1 MIQELKELIGR
12 KFSYKDKEILI
23 KNTKRVSGVFVVITD
38 KKTYNFFESEVPF
51 FLREI
56 VEIPR
61 VKLKEGVLEKRQL
74 ELKNVSIQEKKHE
87 LNTNKMENNEKNIV
101 PIQEKKHELNT
112 NKMEN
117 NEKNIVPIQEA
128 NLNVRNVL
136 IETLDK
142 VRTDKSYI
150 PQANA
155 ICNVVAQMINI
166 QKLELSIKNKKQ

>member
-1 MIQELKELIGR
+1 MIQQLKELIGR

-23 KNTKRVSGVFVVITD
+23 KNTKRVSGVYVVLTD
-38 KKTYNFFESEVPF
+38 NKTYNFFESEVPF

-87 LNTNKMENNEKNIV
+87 LNTNKMDNNEKNIA
-101 PIQEKKHELNT
+101 
-112 NKMEN
+112 
-117 NEKNIVPIQEA
+117 PIQEA

-136 IETLDK
+136 METLDK

-166 QKLELSIKNKKQ
+166 QKLELSIKNKK

>member
-1 MIQELKELIGR
+1 MIQQLKELIGR
-12 KFSYKDKEILI
+12 KFSYKDKDILI
-23 KNTKRVSGVFVVITD
+23 KNVKRVSGVYVVLTD
-38 KKTYNFFESEVPF
+38 SKTYNFFESEVPF
-51 FLREI
+51 FLKEI

-101 PIQEKKHELNT
+101 PIQEA
-112 NKMEN
+112 
-117 NEKNIVPIQEA
+117 NI
-128 NLNVRNVL
+128 NVRNVL
-136 IETLDK
+136 LETLEK

-166 QKLELSIKNKKQ
+166 QKLELSIKNKK

>member
-23 KNTKRVSGVFVVITD
+23 KNTKRVSGVYVVITD

-87 LNTNKMENNEKNIV
+87 LNTNKMENNEKNIA
-101 PIQEKKHELNT
+101 
-112 NKMEN
+112 
-117 NEKNIVPIQEA
+117 PIQEA

-136 IETLDK
+136 METLDK

-166 QKLELSIKNKKQ
+166 QKLELSIKNKK

>member
-1 MIQELKELIGR
+1 MIQQLKELIGR

-23 KNTKRVSGVFVVITD
+23 KNTKRVSGVYVILTD
-38 KKTYNFFESEVPF
+38 KKTYNFFESEIPF
-51 FLREI
+51 FLKEI
-56 VEIPR
+56 VEMPR

-74 ELKNVSIQEKKHE
+74 ELKNVSIQGKK
-87 LNTNKMENNEKNIV
+87 N
-101 PIQEKKHELNT
+101 ELNT

-136 IETLDK
+136 METLDK
-142 VRTDKSYI
+142 VRSDKSYI

-166 QKLELSIKNKKQ
+166 QKLELSIKNKK

>member
-23 KNTKRVSGVFVVITD
+23 KNTKRVSGVYVVITD

-56 VEIPR
+56 VEIPK
-61 VKLKEGVLEKRQL
+61 VKLKDGVLEKRQL

-87 LNTNKMENNEKNIV
+87 LNA
-101 PIQEKKHELNT
+101 

-136 IETLDK
+136 METLDK

-166 QKLELSIKNKKQ
+166 QKLELSIKNKK

>member
-1 MIQELKELIGR
+1 MIQQLKELIGR

-23 KNTKRVSGVFVVITD
+23 KNTKRVSGVYVILTD
-38 KKTYNFFESEVPF
+38 KKTYNFFESEIPF
-51 FLREI
+51 FLKEI

-74 ELKNVSIQEKKHE
+74 ELKNVSIQGKK
-87 LNTNKMENNEKNIV
+87 N
-101 PIQEKKHELNT
+101 ELNT

-136 IETLDK
+136 METLDK
-142 VRTDKSYI
+142 VRSDKSYI

-166 QKLELSIKNKKQ
+166 QKLELSIKNKK

>member
-1 MIQELKELIGR
+1 MIQQLKELIGR
-12 KFSYKDKEILI
+12 KFSYKDKDILI
-23 KNTKRVSGVFVVITD
+23 KNVKRVSGVYVVLTD
-38 KKTYNFFESEVPF
+38 NKTYNFFESEVSF
-51 FLREI
+51 FLKEI
-56 VEIPR
+56 VEVPR

-101 PIQEKKHELNT
+101 PIQE
-112 NKMEN
+112 
-117 NEKNIVPIQEA
+117 A

-136 IETLDK
+136 LETLDK
-142 VRTDKSYI
+142 VRSDKSYI

-166 QKLELSIKNKKQ
+166 QKLELSIKNKK

>member
-1 MIQELKELIGR
+1 MIQQLKELIGR
-12 KFSYKDKEILI
+12 KFSYKDKDILI
-23 KNTKRVSGVFVVITD
+23 KNVKRVSGVYVVLTD
-38 KKTYNFFESEVPF
+38 NKTYNFFESEVSF
-51 FLREI
+51 FLKEI
-56 VEIPR
+56 VEVPR

-101 PIQEKKHELNT
+101 PIQEA
-112 NKMEN
+112 
-117 NEKNIVPIQEA
+117 NI
-128 NLNVRNVL
+128 NVRNVL
-136 IETLDK
+136 LETLEK

-166 QKLELSIKNKKQ
+166 QKLELSIKNKK

>member
-1 MIQELKELIGR
+1 MIQQLKELIGR
-12 KFSYKDKEILI
+12 KFSYKDKDVLI
-23 KNTKRVSGVFVVITD
+23 KNVKRVSGVYVVLTD
-38 KKTYNFFESEVPF
+38 NKTYNFFESEVPF
-51 FLREI
+51 FLKEI
-56 VEIPR
+56 IEIPR

-101 PIQEKKHELNT
+101 PIQET
-112 NKMEN
+112 
-117 NEKNIVPIQEA
+117 

-136 IETLDK
+136 LETLDK
-142 VRTDKSYI
+142 VRSDKSYI

-166 QKLELSIKNKKQ
+166 QKLELSIKNKK

>member
-61 VKLKEGVLEKRQL
+61 VKLKDGVLEKRQL

-87 LNTNKMENNEKNIV
+87 LEADKMENNEKNIA
-101 PIQEKKHELNT
+101 
-112 NKMEN
+112 
-117 NEKNIVPIQEA
+117 PIQEA

-136 IETLDK
+136 METLDK

-166 QKLELSIKNKKQ
+166 QKLELSIKNKK

>member
-1 MIQELKELIGR
+1 MIQQLKELIGR

-23 KNTKRVSGVFVVITD
+23 KNTKRVSGVYVILTD
-38 KKTYNFFESEVPF
+38 KKTYNFFESEIPF
-51 FLREI
+51 FLKEI
-56 VEIPR
+56 VEIPK

-87 LNTNKMENNEKNIV
+87 LNTNKMENNEKNIA
-101 PIQEKKHELNT
+101 
-112 NKMEN
+112 
-117 NEKNIVPIQEA
+117 PIQEA

-136 IETLDK
+136 METLDK

-166 QKLELSIKNKKQ
+166 QKLELSIKNKK

>member
-1 MIQELKELIGR
+1 MIQQLKELIGR

-23 KNTKRVSGVFVVITD
+23 KNTKRVSGVYVILTD
-38 KKTYNFFESEVPF
+38 KKTYNFFESEIPF
-51 FLREI
+51 FLKEI

-87 LNTNKMENNEKNIV
+87 I
-101 PIQEKKHELNT
+101 NT

-136 IETLDK
+136 METLDK
-142 VRTDKSYI
+142 VRSDKSYI

-166 QKLELSIKNKKQ
+166 QKLELSIKNKK

>member
-1 MIQELKELIGR
+1 MIQQLKELIGR

-23 KNTKRVSGVFVVITD
+23 KNTKRVSGVYVVITD

-61 VKLKEGVLEKRQL
+61 VKLKDGVLEKRQL
-74 ELKNVSIQEKKHE
+74 ELKNVSIQA
-87 LNTNKMENNEKNIV
+87 
-101 PIQEKKHELNT
+101 KKHELNT

-136 IETLDK
+136 METLDK